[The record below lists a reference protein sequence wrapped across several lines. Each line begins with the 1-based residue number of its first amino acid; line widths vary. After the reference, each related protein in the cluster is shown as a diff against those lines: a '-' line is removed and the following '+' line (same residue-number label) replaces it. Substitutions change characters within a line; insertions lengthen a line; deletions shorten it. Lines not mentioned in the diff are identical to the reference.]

1 MPNNCFSWLHLTD
14 LHYGLKGQHCLW
26 PNLRQPFL
34 DDIAKLHGLCGPW
47 DAVLFTGDLV
57 QSGEPEQFEAM
68 QRGFLDPLWA
78 RLDKLGSGDAK
89 LLAVPGNHDLIRP
102 DPKLDNPAAHRLL
115 ERDGFDGVND
125 WFWDKP
131 ACSYRSVIDEAFRPY
146 LNWWCSA
153 PHRAAPVICGMLP
166 GDFAATLPVGGR
178 AIGIIALNT
187 AFLQLAGGDY
197 EKRLVWDARQIHALC
212 PDGIDHWIEAH
223 DQCLF
228 LTHHGTDW
236 LTTDARKHG
245 ETEIAPAGRFA
256 AHLFGHMHETEIQ
269 HIRRGG
275 SEKASRLLQGC
286 SVFGMEKHGEP
297 PTIAR
302 AHGYSAGRIAF
313 DADGATLRLWPRIAT
328 NKPDGW
334 RYVPDHHQILTSDE
348 GTAPDRLYCPPKP
361 ASALPTPA
369 GRPAPSPSQSAAL
382 PTATNPLAE
391 WTRIDQADL
400 DNLSPLTA
408 GEVLRYFD
416 GALPTWRHAVCAGI
430 PRRHRV
436 AELVQSFEKARE
448 KRAGCALQLIR
459 AAGGEGKSTLLL
471 QAAADLVRTGHWT
484 VLWRGDADVALPVSD
499 LSALATGHCWLIVAD
514 DAENL
519 VPALDGAASLLS
531 AAGRT
536 NVHFLL
542 AARDVDWIAAQGST
556 TALADRLDVRDDL
569 LLQGISKQDAKA
581 IVGAWEAQGE
591 AGLKRLAK
599 SARNKR
605 ADLLFKAVRNAS
617 VGSDDGSLFGAL
629 LHVRFDESGLR
640 AHLAHLMHRLRDMPI
655 EGSTATLLD
664 ALLPVAACH
673 AVEIPGIDERVLADL
688 IGVPRGQVH
697 TRVVKRLGAES
708 TAVHSAGHVLTRH
721 IDVAR
726 AIVVEAERSLE
737 IDLGEVWASIIRQ
750 NVKTSLD
757 VHVHSAS
764 FSPIVH
770 IGPRLAKALPEL
782 LSAKR
787 RHAIA
792 AAAARAAVEGKSDWL
807 SCVVNLGKT
816 YRNAGNYDTAAG
828 LFRQELFAAP
838 VKVDYELN
846 IRGYWYEWGVCEGL
860 AATERTA
867 DAWLQGLSL
876 SDHLNPAP
884 ITLERIKLSC
894 AGLGVAFGKLAGREG
909 QNTFALARRAAAWL
923 GERGGPDAKTY
934 FKDHHQAADALG
946 TPWPPGREQA
956 IAWLRAAVQT
966 AGRALQDPFLKAL
979 ADPDAVNFTHLD
991 TKLQHR

>member
-1 MPNNCFSWLHLTD
+1 D
-14 LHYGLKGQHCLW
+14 LHYGLKGQDCLW

-68 QRGFLDPLWA
+68 QREFLDPLWA

-115 ERDGFDGVND
+115 ERDGFDRVRD
-125 WFWDKP
+125 WFWDRP
-131 ACSYRSVIDEAFRPY
+131 ACSYRTVIDEAFTPY

-153 PHRAAPVICGMLP
+153 PHRAAPVTCGMLP
-166 GDFAATLPVGGR
+166 GDFATTLPVGGR

-187 AFLQLAGGDY
+187 AFLQLAGGEY
-197 EKRLVWDARQIHALC
+197 EKRLVWDARQLHALC

-223 DQCLF
+223 HQCLF

-256 AHLFGHMHETEIQ
+256 AHLFGHMHETQIQ

-275 SEKASRLLQGC
+275 SEKASRLLQGR
-286 SVFGMEKHGEP
+286 SVFGMERHGES

-302 AHGYSAGRIAF
+302 AHGYNAGRIAF
-313 DADGATLRLWPRIAT
+313 DADGATLRLWPRRAT
-328 NKPDGW
+328 NKTGGW
-334 RYVPDHHQILTSDE
+334 RYIPDHEHADLPSDE
-348 GTAPDRLYCPPKP
+348 GTAPDRLYCPPKHT
-361 ASALPTPA
+361 SALPTPS
-369 GRPAPSPSQSAAL
+369 GQPAASPSQSAAL

-391 WTRIDQADL
+391 WTRIDQAYLNDL
-400 DNLSPLTA
+400 LPLSP
-408 GEVLRYFD
+408 GEVLSYFD
-416 GALPTWRHAVCAGI
+416 GALPKWRHAVCAGI

-436 AELVQSFEKARE
+436 VELVRSFEKARE
-448 KRAGCALQLIR
+448 ARAGCALQLIR
-459 AAGGEGKSTLLL
+459 AASGEGKSTLLL

-484 VLWRGDADVALPVSD
+484 VLWREDADIALPVPD
-499 LSALATGHCWLIVAD
+499 LSALDTGHCWLIVAD

-519 VPALDGAASLLS
+519 VPALDRAASLLS

-556 TALADRLDVRDDL
+556 TALADRLNIRDDL

-605 ADLLFKAVRNAS
+605 ADLLFKAVRNAR

-640 AHLAHLMHRLRDMPI
+640 AHLAHLMRRLRAMPI
-655 EGSTATLLD
+655 EGSTVSASLLD

-673 AVEIPGIDERVLADL
+673 AAEIPGIDERVLADL
-688 IGVPRGQVH
+688 VGVPRGQVH
-697 TRVVKRLGAES
+697 TQVVNRLGAES
-708 TAVHSAGHVLTRH
+708 TAVRSAGHVLTRH
-721 IDVAR
+721 IDVAK

-750 NVKTSLD
+750 TVKTSQD
-757 VHVHSAS
+757 VQVGRTFA
-764 FSPIVH
+764 PIVH
-770 IGPRLAKALPEL
+770 IGPRLAKALPDL

-787 RHAIA
+787 GHAIA
-792 AAAARAAVEGKSDWL
+792 AAAARAAAEHRPERLD
-807 SCVVNLGKT
+807 CVTDLGRT
-816 YRNAGNYDTAAG
+816 HRNAGDPEAATAV
-828 LFRQELFAAP
+828 FREQMESVAT
-838 VKVDYELN
+838 KVDYAEN

-876 SDHLNPAP
+876 SDYLNAAP
-884 ITLERIKLSC
+884 ITLENVKLIC
-894 AGLGVAFGKLAGREG
+894 AGLGVAFGKLAGRNG
-909 QNTFALARRAAAWL
+909 QDTYALARRAAAWL
-923 GERGGPDAKTY
+923 GERGGPDAKPY

-946 TPWPPGREQA
+946 TPWPTGREQA
-956 IAWLRAAVQT
+956 IAWLRAAVQA